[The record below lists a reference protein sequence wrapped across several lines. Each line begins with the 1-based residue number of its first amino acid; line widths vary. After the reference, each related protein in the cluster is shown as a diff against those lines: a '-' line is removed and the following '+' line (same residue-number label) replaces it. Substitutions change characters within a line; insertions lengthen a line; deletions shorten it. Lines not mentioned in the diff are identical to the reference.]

1 MNFKRISIVLQVL
14 VVFSCLL
21 PFYPTSC
28 NQKPAKDKLADSI
41 AVLDTFAVKSN
52 QDTILKSLDT
62 ASLFSDNMQR
72 DTVKEIKLTDEL
84 AEKSKIYK
92 MILRPNNNYS
102 MLGFIIDNLDSLFY
116 GLAAFVLIQ
125 LILVIIFK
133 AFGLSLLPVII
144 NISCLLILLFY
155 NPMFLLGKKLW
166 GSYVMMSLLLITII
180 LDIYI
185 WRKSKQVLH

>member
-14 VVFSCLL
+14 IVFSCLL

-28 NQKPAKDKLADSI
+28 SQKQIESKLADSI
-41 AVLDTFAVKSN
+41 AVLDTFAVNSN
-52 QDTILKSLDT
+52 QDTILESLDT
-62 ASLFSDNMQR
+62 ASIFSDNMQS
-72 DTVKEIKLTDEL
+72 DTANEIKLTDEL
-84 AEKSKIYK
+84 AAKSKLYK

-102 MLGFIIDNLDSLFY
+102 MLGFIIDNLESLFY
-116 GLAAFVLIQ
+116 GLAAFVLIL
-125 LILVIIFK
+125 LILIIILK
-133 AFGLSLLPVII
+133 AFGYILLSVII
-144 NISCLLILLFY
+144 NISCLLMLLFY
-155 NPMFLLGKKLW
+155 NPMFLLGRKLW